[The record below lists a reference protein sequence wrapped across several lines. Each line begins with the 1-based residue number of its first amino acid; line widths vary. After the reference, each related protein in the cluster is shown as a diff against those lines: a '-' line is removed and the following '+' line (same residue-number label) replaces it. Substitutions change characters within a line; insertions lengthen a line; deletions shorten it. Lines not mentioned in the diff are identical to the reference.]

1 MDYSEIR
8 QCLANCRFTDHAR
21 KEMAE
26 EPLGRITVVELLHAL
41 SVGEILEEYPE
52 DKPYPSALILG
63 RTAVSRPLHVVC
75 APALAEQRLII
86 ITTYEPDPARWE
98 ADFKRRKRSCNA

>member
-21 KEMAE
+21 KEMEE
-26 EPLGRITVVELLHAL
+26 EPLGRISLTELLHAL
-41 SVGEILEEYPE
+41 GVGEIIEKYPE

-63 RTAVSRPLHVVC
+63 RTAVGRPLHVVC
-75 APALAEQRLII
+75 APVLAEQRLIV

-98 ADFKRRKRSCNA
+98 ADFKRRKR